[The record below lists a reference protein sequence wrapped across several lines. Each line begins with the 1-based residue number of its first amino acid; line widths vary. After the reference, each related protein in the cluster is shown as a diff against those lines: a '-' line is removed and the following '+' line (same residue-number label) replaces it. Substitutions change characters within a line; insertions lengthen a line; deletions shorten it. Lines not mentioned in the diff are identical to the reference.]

1 MPSSQPTMF
10 PASAALLHDFGERLR
25 LARLRRQMAAAT
37 VATRAGIARAT
48 LARAEHGEPA
58 VALGTYLRIL
68 RVLGLESNL
77 SLVARDDELGR
88 KLQDLE
94 LPGRRRAPKAT
105 GHAARR
111 P

>member
-1 MPSSQPTMF
+1 MF
-10 PASAALLHDFGERLR
+10 PASAALLNDFGERLR
-25 LARLRRQMAAAT
+25 RARLRRRQAAAT

-48 LARAEHGEPA
+48 LARAERGEPA

-68 RVLGLESNL
+68 RVLGLEADL

-94 LPGRRRAPKAT
+94 LPDRRRAPKAT
-105 GHAARR
+105 GDDRRR